1 METVPCKWKP
11 VEEYGFAAR
20 DEKKRDGR
28 YHGSMF
34 WDVKGFGSKRWVVAG
49 QLDLD
54 AELKQRLDQGVPE
67 RQLVEACLQ
76 FLNQPPPREKFQ
88 RKTSRPLYGNLEY
101 YRHRLKKDCIEVLV
115 ITDQKKNDR
124 FWSEGTIVNS

>member
-1 METVPCKWKP
+1 METISCKWKP
-11 VEEYGFAAR
+11 IEEYGFATENAN
-20 DEKKRDGR
+20 KRDGR

-49 QLDLD
+49 HLDLD
-54 AELKQRLDQGVPE
+54 TGLKQHLDQGVPE

-76 FLNQPPPREKFQ
+76 FLNQPPAREKFQ
-88 RKTSRPLYGNLEY
+88 RKTSRPRYGHLEY

-124 FWSEGTIVNS
+124 FWSQGAIVNS